1 MSGALPGSVTPG
13 WLALREP
20 ADHAARSR
28 DLAARI
34 RGLVPDGPL
43 VIHDLGSGT
52 GSMARW
58 LAPQLPGPQTW
69 VLHDRD
75 AALLDV
81 ALGLPA
87 PPASDGNAVTVQV
100 RCESLE
106 DLRREDLAGAA
117 LVTASALIDILTED
131 EVARLLTL
139 TCAARVPTLIALTV
153 TGSVI
158 LDPPHHLDQ
167 RLGEAFNDH
176 QRRTV
181 QGRTLLG
188 PDAVERA
195 TEIAQALG
203 AKVEESRSPWLLTP
217 EDDVLMAAWFDGW
230 VAAAVEHDQ
239 PLGAQTAAYALNRR
253 FQMLARRMSV
263 AVDHADLLVVPT

>member
-87 PPASDGNAVTVQV
+87 P
-100 RCESLE
+100 
-106 DLRREDLAGAA
+106 AA
-117 LVTASALIDILTED
+117 
-131 EVARLLTL
+131 
-139 TCAARVPTLIALTV
+139 
-153 TGSVI
+153 
-158 LDPPHHLDQ
+158 
-167 RLGEAFNDH
+167 
-176 QRRTV
+176 
-181 QGRTLLG
+181 
-188 PDAVERA
+188 
-195 TEIAQALG
+195 
-203 AKVEESRSPWLLTP
+203 
-217 EDDVLMAAWFDGW
+217 
-230 VAAAVEHDQ
+230 
-239 PLGAQTAAYALNRR
+239 
-253 FQMLARRMSV
+253 
-263 AVDHADLLVVPT
+263 